1 MSRAKKTEQRGKER
15 RRTFVVIFIRVKGF
29 YERTFVEVDV
39 SPRTEV
45 EEI

>member
-15 RRTFVVIFIRVKGF
+15 RRTFVVVLVRVEGF

-45 EEI
+45 KKI